1 MKRILFPI
9 TLLIMIIIVIPVLA
23 QDNNTTKLI
32 EENRE
37 LKAKLANQTKLI
49 NELKAENEF
58 LREQINE
65 YRQLLA
71 KIMEEESKRAKE
83 SYIQAAAKKEKI
95 GKIIFGALTVSGIFS
110 LAILGFLK
118 SAERRYKHY
127 V

>member
-9 TLLIMIIIVIPVLA
+9 TLLIIMVIITPVLA
-23 QDNNTTKLI
+23 QDNTTKLI

-71 KIMEEESKRAKE
+71 KIMEEESRRAKE

-95 GKIIFGALTVSGIFS
+95 GKIIFGALIVSGIFS

-118 SAERRYKHY
+118 STERKYKHY